1 MKRVLQAMLAVALLV
16 APGRASADTIELAS
30 AVFNV
35 DGALADSLVDGT
47 PLSGVL
53 PGLDDSAFDY
63 VTGLGTISL
72 TITGAGAHAVAG
84 FFDVDILDPM
94 GSNTFFDDS
103 GEALGTAPAGL
114 GWEVDEPGAVFGDIL
129 AHVMNGDPL
138 DDAVFDGI
146 ITSDD
151 VSMALGWNVVLAAG
165 ETAILT
171 FATSLVDPGSGFRLR
186 QFDASGDEVYLWSS
200 IEVVA
205 APVPE
210 PALLLLFGAGALGLA
225 GRARRRAG
233 GR

>member
-1 MKRVLQAMLAVALLV
+1 MKRVMQAMLGVALMV

-35 DGALADSLVDGT
+35 DGEVADSLVDGT

-63 VTGLGTISL
+63 ATGLGTITL

-84 FFDVDILDPM
+84 FFDFDILDPL
-94 GSNTFFDDS
+94 GSNTFFDDR

-186 QFDASGDEVYLWSS
+186 QFDASSDEVFLWSS

-205 APVPE
+205 TPVPE
-210 PALLLLFGAGALGLA
+210 PTLLLLFGSGALGLA

-233 GR
+233 VR